1 MKLEI
6 LEGGDA
12 LFLTLDE
19 VKSWLRVIGDEEN
32 ELLKSL
38 ILAAEQ
44 FFENHTDRVL
54 MPKKFRAT
62 FLNEV
67 MLLPKSPVLE
77 ISKPQ
82 NPSVLWDRQTA
93 QILGMTSGEVE
104 FRAGYETI
112 PQIIKIWALNKI
124 ASWYENRE
132 NVAVGTI
139 VSKFDKS
146 HIDVVLDQFKV
157 RRF

>member
-19 VKSWLRVIGDEEN
+19 VKSWLRVIGNEEN
-32 ELLKSL
+32 ELIKSL

-44 FFENHTDRVL
+44 FFENRTDRVL
-54 MPKKFRAT
+54 MPKKFKAT

-67 MLLPKSPVLE
+67 MLLPRSPVIE
-77 ISKPQ
+77 IIKPK
-82 NPSVLWDRQTA
+82 NVSVLWDHQTA
-93 QILGMTSGEVE
+93 QILGMSSGEAE
-104 FRAGYETI
+104 FRAGYEKI

>member
-1 MKLEI
+1 MRLEI

-19 VKSWLRVIGDEEN
+19 VKNWLRIVGDEEN
-32 ELLKSL
+32 ETLKSL

-62 FLNEV
+62 FLNEA
-67 MLLPKSPVLE
+67 MLLPRSPVIE
-77 ISKPQ
+77 IIKPK
-82 NPSVLWDRQTA
+82 NVSVLWDHQTA
-93 QILGMTSGEVE
+93 QILGMSFGEVE
-104 FRAGYETI
+104 FRAGYENI
-112 PQIIKIWALNKI
+112 PQIVKIWALNKI

-132 NVAVGTI
+132 NVAVSNI
-139 VSKFDKS
+139 VSKFPES
-146 HIDVVLDQFKV
+146 HIDIVLEQFKV

>member
-54 MPKKFRAT
+54 MPKKFKAT

-67 MLLPKSPVLE
+67 MFLPKSPVIE
-77 ISKPQ
+77 IIKPK
-82 NPSVLWDRQTA
+82 NVSVLWDHQTA
-93 QILGMTSGEVE
+93 QILGASSGEVE
-104 FRAGYETI
+104 FKAGYETI

-132 NVAVGTI
+132 SVAVGAI